1 MFLRSLN
8 CFAIVLLTWFGNS
21 CVHYQPKYYYSAWY
35 IHPFLEF
42 NFSSGFF
49 GLFCLFLC
57 FLYDKINYIVLRN
70 ESEVITQGNLRPRPL
85 MYWPSNSEVN
95 TSRLR
100 SAVILLQIQSS
111 YGESWDSSYD
121 KSNEFQSRTNEFQLK
136 KKDQNWKCL
145 GLKLCN
151 QTVNLGLTVF
161 FHKMGAR
168 THHNYLYLNPR
179 NNCGTH
185 FSAPVPFSFLNWCVP
200 LKLLLIL

>member
-42 NFSSGFF
+42 NFSSGFC

-70 ESEVITQGNLRPRPL
+70 ESEVITQGNLRQGP
-85 MYWPSNSEVN
+85 WCIDQAIA
-95 TSRLR
+95 R
-100 SAVILLQIQSS
+100 SIHQGWGLQWFCYKDKSS

-136 KKDQNWKCL
+136 KKTKIENAWAL
-145 GLKLCN
+145 
-151 QTVNLGLTVF
+151 
-161 FHKMGAR
+161 
-168 THHNYLYLNPR
+168 NYVTR
-179 NNCGTH
+179 R
-185 FSAPVPFSFLNWCVP
+185 S
-200 LKLLLIL
+200 I

>member
-1 MFLRSLN
+1 MLRKKFRLRNFRGFGHKVNTHNLPTIILVEGDPTFFPDHFPWCINKLFQFIKIIMFLRSLN

-100 SAVILLQIQSS
+100 SAVILLQIQ
-111 YGESWDSSYD
+111 
-121 KSNEFQSRTNEFQLK
+121 K
-136 KKDQNWKCL
+136 
-145 GLKLCN
+145 
-151 QTVNLGLTVF
+151 
-161 FHKMGAR
+161 
-168 THHNYLYLNPR
+168 
-179 NNCGTH
+179 
-185 FSAPVPFSFLNWCVP
+185 
-200 LKLLLIL
+200 

>member
-1 MFLRSLN
+1 MAIKLIPTIYAPLFWWRVTPHFFQITSLSALINYFPPVYQNNYVLRSLN

-100 SAVILLQIQSS
+100 SAVILLQIQ
-111 YGESWDSSYD
+111 
-121 KSNEFQSRTNEFQLK
+121 K
-136 KKDQNWKCL
+136 
-145 GLKLCN
+145 
-151 QTVNLGLTVF
+151 
-161 FHKMGAR
+161 
-168 THHNYLYLNPR
+168 
-179 NNCGTH
+179 
-185 FSAPVPFSFLNWCVP
+185 
-200 LKLLLIL
+200 